1 MDERT
6 GAIRQEIEETRTRV
20 GEEVEALSY
29 KTDVG
34 VRLDDYVDEKKQR

>member
-6 GAIRQEIEETRTRV
+6 GDIRQGIEETRARV

-34 VRLDDYVDEKKQR
+34 ARLDDYVDEK